1 MTLVTLGCLLVG
13 SSLYA
18 QAPRVV
24 PVSVA
29 HGARTYGV
37 SISSGLTV
45 PKKKPV
51 SLWFKRRARDYA
63 TVINKLY
70 DAVKDE
76 SRVFSVVVPT
86 GRALAGVKRQTKKYR
101 IVHEQLTT
109 VNENLTPGI
118 FGVDALSSMADHV
131 DEYLYFRTDHHWTAL
146 GAYYAY
152 QSLAQAAG
160 FRPLPLEELERR
172 VQSKFFLGSIY
183 RRNKTSAMRRRPD
196 RVAYYIPPV
205 SHEGVRYSRQRPKRA
220 TASPFLREKLRGYKM
235 FLGGDHPLMIAHT
248 SVRNGKSVMLVKNS
262 YGNPFAIFL
271 LAHYEHVVVVDY
283 RYQKRALAK
292 LVKEHEIDDLVFLN
306 VSSLSAS
313 RSHQR
318 HLRTMLRDR
327 R

>member
-1 MTLVTLGCLLVG
+1 V
-13 SSLYA
+13 SLA
-18 QAPRVV
+18 D
-24 PVSVA
+24 
-29 HGARTYGV
+29 GARTYGV
-37 SISSGLTV
+37 STSSGLAV

-51 SLWFKRRARDYA
+51 STWFKGRARDYA

-70 DAVKDE
+70 DAVKDD

-109 VNENLTPGI
+109 VNDHLTPGI
-118 FGVDALSSMADHV
+118 LGVDALSSMAAHV

-152 QSLAQAAG
+152 RSLAESAG
-160 FRPLPLEELERR
+160 FSPLPLEELERR
-172 VQSKFFLGSIY
+172 VQSKYFLGSLY
-183 RRNKTSAMRRRPD
+183 RRKKTSAMRRRPD

-235 FLGGDHPLMIAHT
+235 FLGGDHPLMIANT

-271 LAHYEHVVVVDY
+271 LAHYERVVVVDY

-318 HLRTMLRDR
+318 HLRTMLRDSR
-327 R
+327 